1 MTFNPGGSQPFNN
14 SAAQPALVE
23 MWRNNLRKSRVIAQQ
38 RDPTVTPPATNTQ
51 AVVNIVF
58 DGGGQALVAGLGGL
72 VEITFAAR
80 ILGCHMYAGYVSL
93 DGPAP
98 WEATATVY
106 LGLGA
111 QAAWPAGSR
120 PMYGDAMPSMTNVNE
135 KILDVTTWTLDLQPG
150 DLITY
155 ALTEVVGTATFLVV
169 SLPLQRIDTTG
180 IGLTPAT
187 DVAEEPFTN
196 QAGQT
201 FTLRNP

>member
-23 MWRNNLRKSRVIAQQ
+23 MWRNNLRKSRAVAQQ
-38 RDPTVTPPATNTQ
+38 RDPTVPPPATNTQ

-58 DGGGQALVAGLGGL
+58 DGGGQALVEGMAGV
-72 VEITFAAR
+72 VEVTFACR
-80 ILGCHMYAGYVSL
+80 IVGCHMFAGVGGAL
-93 DGPAP
+93 GIEP
-98 WEATATVY
+98 WPATATVY
-106 LGLGA
+106 LGIGA
-111 QAAWPAGSR
+111 QTVWANGTTPLYGAAVPAINNLSEV
-120 PMYGDAMPSMTNVNE
+120 T
-135 KILDVTTWTLDLQPG
+135 LDITTWLVDLQPG
-150 DLITY
+150 DLIAY
-155 ALTEVVGTATFLVV
+155 ALTSTTGTATVLVV
-169 SLPLQRIDTTG
+169 SLPLLRIDTTG

>member
-1 MTFNPGGSQPFNN
+1 
-14 SAAQPALVE
+14 
-23 MWRNNLRKSRVIAQQ
+23 
-38 RDPTVTPPATNTQ
+38 
-51 AVVNIVF
+51 
-58 DGGGQALVAGLGGL
+58 
-72 VEITFAAR
+72 
-80 ILGCHMYAGYVSL
+80 
-93 DGPAP
+93 
-98 WEATATVY
+98 
-106 LGLGA
+106 
-111 QAAWPAGSR
+111 
-120 PMYGDAMPSMTNVNE
+120 MYGDAMPSMTNVNE